1 MVTTDWWTCGEHY
14 KETKAGNDVKMG
26 LGFPERLLEAK
37 EKGALTRE
45 EMEICAKRILA
56 LILKID

>member
-26 LGFPERLLEAK
+26 CGYPERLLKALET
-37 EKGALTRE
+37 GVLTRE
-45 EMEICAKRILA
+45 EMEKCGKRILN
-56 LILKID
+56 LLLKID